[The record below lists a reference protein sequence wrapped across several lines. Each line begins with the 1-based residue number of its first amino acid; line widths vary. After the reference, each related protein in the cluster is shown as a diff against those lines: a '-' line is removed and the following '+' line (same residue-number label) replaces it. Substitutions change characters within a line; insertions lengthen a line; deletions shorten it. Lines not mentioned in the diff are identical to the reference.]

1 MEREFQVKPSLP
13 VGVFLLVYL
22 IYTVV
27 YTINNFATQTAS
39 VIFLVVACILFYTY
53 FLGFRPYKYVVK
65 NRTIY
70 TYRRL
75 LPKKELDLMQ
85 QSNITDPVVKLT
97 KWTSTPHAIEIYDDR
112 NKRSS
117 FYPKDR
123 VDFTGA
129 VLRENK
135 RIHCTVKDY
144 TDLHRKLEKRQRK
157 ERKRAERRAAE
168 AKREESK

>member
-1 MEREFQVKPSLP
+1 MEREFRVKPNLP
-13 VGVFLLVYL
+13 VGIFLVFYL
-22 IYTVV
+22 AYTVI
-27 YTINNFATQTAS
+27 YSLANYATETAS
-39 VIFLVVACILFYTY
+39 VIFLVIACILFYIY

-65 NRTIY
+65 DRTIY

-75 LPKKELDLMQ
+75 LPTKELDLMQ
-85 QSNITDPVVKLT
+85 QSNITDPIVKLS

-157 ERKRAERRAAE
+157 ERKRAERRA
-168 AKREESK
+168 KSGNEESK